1 MLLILVLALLFCP
14 SLAEEELGGV
24 KQKKIQAGH
33 TICKEANLYVKKLTL
48 MITKKKK
55 EKARTFYFDKRPTPK
70 FHSFGSAIPI
80 MIFLLPEGKVF
91 PFLAGCGRG
100 GIRTPDTVVRS
111 HVL

>member
-55 EKARTFYFDKRPTPK
+55 RKSEDILFRQKTHTQVP
-70 FHSFGSAIPI
+70 
-80 MIFLLPEGKVF
+80 
-91 PFLAGCGRG
+91 
-100 GIRTPDTVVRS
+100 
-111 HVL
+111 